1 MVCEELRR
9 YALQHDLATRVV
21 PSREPVNREAV
32 SREPVSRE
40 TISREPVSREA
51 ISREAISRESAEARG
66 LQGAYGRAV
75 QGQGRH
81 GEWEL
86 KPSSLSHFVAH
97 EDAYGS
103 DASSVNEE
111 NYILEEP
118 ANDAHEHLAES
129 GGPETVHTVQKTSVA
144 TPHSTRGS
152 TPHSTRGST
161 PHSTL
166 SSSPSIPALQLS
178 PTMYSANVI
187 PYMNAIYPYTVV
199 GSQPASQAAQAA
211 QAAQTAQAYQNL
223 QTMRAMQSA
232 QSTQTAQNAQS
243 TQSTQT
249 AQSSQRHIALPES
262 FRFLQDSIEDPR
274 VRSLYSRMEP
284 CLAENVA
291 DTIKMNF
298 FFGYAVFWL
307 LSSPAL
313 RQLLLSCADAV
324 AASHAAHS
332 TPTPSPSKPASPESA
347 TLPSMSPSI
356 QPVYMVLQV
365 APQLGAGK
373 SEVEVLSALAP
384 EVAAIVESASLS
396 KASKVLVA
404 ISQEFLANNLLN
416 KYQQFGISF
425 PTLAGG
431 SFTALHGGRAG
442 LPAGEP
448 APRHEQPQHTV
459 HLHRRLHALR
469 LRRPHLHRL
478 PLLLRRVAPPHS
490 PLDTP
495 LRLHGGTRSA
505 EQEHY
510 LDPVPRRLLSRLHH
524 TEARRAAGAA
534 LRHRRDHPADAV
546 RAARLLAV
554 RAPVA
559 PALRGG
565 VPHVPQGEG
574 GAAGHRGAV
583 PAGAV
588 DSLLLVHHLPH
599 EREGPDLLRHPRNC
613 GGVRAA

>member
-21 PSREPVNREAV
+21 PSREPVNHEAV

-166 SSSPSIPALQLS
+166 PSSPSIPALQLS

-199 GSQPASQAAQAA
+199 GSQPASQAAQA
-211 QAAQTAQAYQNL
+211 AQAYQNL

-404 ISQEFLANNLLN
+404 ISQEFLANNRLN
-416 KYQQFGISF
+416 NYQQIGISF

-448 APRHEQPQHTV
+448 APRHEQPQHTA

-478 PLLLRRVAPPHS
+478 PLLLRRVAPPRS

-495 LRLHGGTRSA
+495 LRLHGGTRGA

-524 TEARRAAGAA
+524 TEARRAARAA

>member
-21 PSREPVNREAV
+21 PSREPVNHEAV

-166 SSSPSIPALQLS
+166 PSSPSIPALQLS

-373 SEVEVLSALAP
+373 SEVVVLSALAP

-448 APRHEQPQHTV
+448 APRHEQPQHTA

-478 PLLLRRVAPPHS
+478 PLLLRRVAPPRS

-495 LRLHGGTRSA
+495 LRLHGGTRGA

-524 TEARRAAGAA
+524 TEARRAARAA
-534 LRHRRDHPADAV
+534 LRHR
-546 RAARLLAV
+546 
-554 RAPVA
+554 
-559 PALRGG
+559 
-565 VPHVPQGEG
+565 
-574 GAAGHRGAV
+574 
-583 PAGAV
+583 
-588 DSLLLVHHLPH
+588 
-599 EREGPDLLRHPRNC
+599 
-613 GGVRAA
+613 

>member
-21 PSREPVNREAV
+21 PSRESVNREAI

-166 SSSPSIPALQLS
+166 PSSPSIPALQLS

-332 TPTPSPSKPASPESA
+332 TPTPSPSKSASPESA

-356 QPVYMVLQV
+356 QSVYMVLQV

-373 SEVEVLSALAP
+373 SEVEVLNALAP

-495 LRLHGGTRSA
+495 LRLHGGTRGA

-524 TEARRAAGAA
+524 TEARRAARAA
-534 LRHRRDHPADAV
+534 LRHRRDHPADAL

>member
-21 PSREPVNREAV
+21 PSRESVNREA
-32 SREPVSRE
+32 
-40 TISREPVSREA
+40 ISRESGSRESVNREAISREA

-66 LQGAYGRAV
+66 LQGAYGRTV

-81 GEWEL
+81 GEREL
-86 KPSSLSHFVAH
+86 KPSSLSHFVTH

-232 QSTQTAQNAQS
+232 QSTQTAQS

-313 RQLLLSCADAV
+313 RQLLLSCADTV
-324 AASHAAHS
+324 AASHASSHAAHAAHS

-448 APRHEQPQHTV
+448 APRHEQPQHTA

-495 LRLHGGTRSA
+495 LRLHGGTRGA

-524 TEARRAAGAA
+524 TEARRAARAA
-534 LRHRRDHPADAV
+534 LRHR
-546 RAARLLAV
+546 
-554 RAPVA
+554 
-559 PALRGG
+559 
-565 VPHVPQGEG
+565 
-574 GAAGHRGAV
+574 
-583 PAGAV
+583 
-588 DSLLLVHHLPH
+588 
-599 EREGPDLLRHPRNC
+599 
-613 GGVRAA
+613 

>member
-21 PSREPVNREAV
+21 PSRESVNREAV
-32 SREPVSRE
+32 SRESGSREFVSRE
-40 TISREPVSREA
+40 TISREAISREPV
-51 ISREAISRESAEARG
+51 SREAISRESAEARG

-81 GEWEL
+81 GEREL
-86 KPSSLSHFVAH
+86 KPSSLSHFVTH

-166 SSSPSIPALQLS
+166 PSSPSIPALQLS

-232 QSTQTAQNAQS
+232 QTAQSSQS

-324 AASHAAHS
+324 AASHAAHAAHAAHS

-384 EVAAIVESASLS
+384 EVVAIVESASLS

-425 PTLAGG
+425 PTRAGG

-448 APRHEQPQHTV
+448 APRHEQPQHTA

-478 PLLLRRVAPPHS
+478 PLLLRRVAPPRS

-495 LRLHGGTRSA
+495 LRLHGGTRGA

-524 TEARRAAGAA
+524 TEARRAARAA
-534 LRHRRDHPADAV
+534 LRHR
-546 RAARLLAV
+546 
-554 RAPVA
+554 
-559 PALRGG
+559 
-565 VPHVPQGEG
+565 
-574 GAAGHRGAV
+574 
-583 PAGAV
+583 
-588 DSLLLVHHLPH
+588 
-599 EREGPDLLRHPRNC
+599 
-613 GGVRAA
+613 